1 MQMDE
6 FKVGKPALVCRWRL
20 SNRALPLENRH
31 LRALGARVLNGR
43 PVSVQLVAWAKQ
55 HIEWTLAEGASRYPD
70 GTLMIMVDD
79 LGRAAMTVGPYKPL
93 ETTTT
98 SLLAVRAALSA
109 VESGRTGVAPETV
122 WLVRGDELAWGVE
135 SDDTPSG
142 CATSPRRLGS
152 PSRGSRGFPRPF
164 STGRRTTTRSS
175 WCRTSTGSFPPG
187 TPSAPAQRASPRA
200 TPSSST
206 PLDGASR
213 EGRCQPRRTVP
224 MAPAEKRRASGT
236 RPPS

>member
-98 SLLAVRAALSA
+98 SLLAERAALSA

-142 CATSPRRLGS
+142 AATLVRDLAQTT
-152 PSRGSRGFPRPF
+152 GF
-164 STGRRTTTRSS
+164 TV
-175 WCRTSTGSFPPG
+175 
-187 TPSAPAQRASPRA
+187 
-200 TPSSST
+200 
-206 PLDGASR
+206 SR
-213 EGRCQPRRTVP
+213 EPGLSTALLNGEAEYDEVFMVSDEHGVVPARDALGPRSARL
-224 MAPAEKRRASGT
+224 AEGYAKLLDSFRKH
-236 RPPS
+236 